1 MMSSSAAFAERHAPL
16 PALPPLVSLDS
27 AVATAAD
34 RVGSVLDGTWHLDA
48 VLNIGSSSVVYQA
61 THQNGTRAALKV
73 LHPEYT
79 FNERLRCLLNR
90 EAQILSRAEHPGV
103 VRLLSHG
110 VTKSG
115 ELFLAMELLQ
125 GETLA
130 GFLARSVRRTETKQ
144 ALLLTLLVLDALAA
158 LHERGLVHREITTE
172 NVFITQTGDIKL
184 LGLGLARASSDAES
198 DAEIGLGTVLGT
210 PGFMPP
216 EQAQGLNEEVDSRS
230 DVWAVGALLF
240 ELLTGL
246 PVHFEATTLFQ
257 KQTSGAFQPAPKL
270 GSLLP
275 SSGVKVQT
283 AVDCALAFNK
293 ADRFRDA
300 GAMRAALLRL
310 LILAPGRASPRPSGI
325 SYTPTPSLL
334 RALQMAFEQVK
345 RPKRRRGRAG
355 NGSKRPLDRVLP

>member
-1 MMSSSAAFAERHAPL
+1 MTSSNAAFTEHFASRAAPD
-16 PALPPLVSLDS
+16 AT
-27 AVATAAD
+27 TAA
-34 RVGSVLDGTWHLDA
+34 RVGSVLDGTWRLDA
-48 VLNIGSSSVVYQA
+48 VLNVGASSVVYQA
-61 THQNGTRAALKV
+61 THQNGTRAALKL

-79 FNERLRCLLNR
+79 FNERLRSVLNR
-90 EAQILSRAEHPGV
+90 EAQILSRTEHPGV
-103 VRLLSHG
+103 VRLMSHG
-110 VTKSG
+110 ATKSG
-115 ELFLAMELLQ
+115 ELYLALELLE

-130 GFLARSVRRTETKQ
+130 SFLGRRARRTETKQ
-144 ALLLTLLVLDALAA
+144 ALLLSLLILDALAA
-158 LHERGLVHREITTE
+158 LHERGLVHRDITTE
-172 NVFITQTGDIKL
+172 NVFITQAGEIKL
-184 LGLGLARASSDAES
+184 LGFGLARSWADAQSDAER
-198 DAEIGLGTVLGT
+198 GLWPVLGT

-230 DVWAVGALLF
+230 DVWAVGAVLF

-257 KQTSGAFQPAPKL
+257 KQTSGAFQPARKL

-275 SSGVKVQT
+275 SAGVKVQA

-310 LILAPGRASPRPSGI
+310 FILAPGRASPRPSGI
-325 SYTPTPSLL
+325 TYTPTASLL
-334 RALQMAFEQVK
+334 RALQTAFEQVK

-355 NGSKRPLDRVLP
+355 NGSKRPALAL